1 MAIVTI
7 SRELAALGDETAHE
21 LANLLKYRFVDK
33 HGLEEQMKK
42 LGVNERKIEK
52 YDERKPTL
60 FASLSQDRDDYLH
73 YLKTAIFSEA
83 GQGNCVFIGRG
94 CSAILGELPAVFSVF
109 LAAPVEVR
117 TERVKGYFHCDEH
130 RARQIIEQ
138 SDHDREG
145 FHRYFFDQKWKNP
158 SNYHLTLNTGILHPE
173 LCADIIKHVLEK
185 TVDEEKETR
194 NVLMVKD
201 RILGQQ
207 VLHRILFE
215 KNIQVHFL
223 EARVTSGA
231 VTLFGVAN
239 SQATIEAAIQIA
251 REVPAVASIKSE
263 MQVVQEYSMMP

>member
-7 SRELAALGDETAHE
+7 SRELAALGDEIAHE
-21 LANLLKYRFVDK
+21 LAGLLKYRFVDK
-33 HGLEEQMKK
+33 RGLEEQMKK

-52 YDERKPTL
+52 YDERKPSL
-60 FASLSQDRDDYLH
+60 FASLSQDREDYLH
-73 YLKTAIFSEA
+73 YLKMAIFSEA

-109 LAAPVEVR
+109 LAAPIEVR

-158 SNYHLTLNTGILHPE
+158 ANYHLTLNAGILHPE
-173 LCADIIKHVLEK
+173 ICAGLIKHALEK
-185 TVDEEKETR
+185 TIDEEKETR
-194 NVLMVKD
+194 NALMIKD

-207 VLHRILFE
+207 VLQHILFE

-223 EARVTSGA
+223 EARVALGA

-239 SQATIEAAIQIA
+239 SQAAIEAAVQA
-251 REVPAVASIKSE
+251 AKEVPAVASVKPE
-263 MQVVQEYSMMP
+263 MQVVQEYNMMP

>member
-21 LANLLKYRFVDK
+21 LAGLLKYRFVDK

-52 YDERKPTL
+52 YDERKPHF

-73 YLKTAIFSEA
+73 YLKTAIYSEA

-94 CSAILGELPAVFSVF
+94 CSAILKELPAVFSVF
-109 LAAPVEVR
+109 LAASPEIR
-117 TERVKGYFHCDEH
+117 TERVKGYFHCDER

-145 FHRYFFDQKWKNP
+145 FHRYFFDIKWKSP

-173 LCADIIKHVLEK
+173 LCAGLIRHILEK
-185 TVDEEKETR
+185 TIDEEKETR
-194 NVLMVKD
+194 NALMLKD

-207 VLHRILFE
+207 VLQHILFE

-223 EARVTSGA
+223 EARVVSGA
-231 VTLFGVAN
+231 VTLFGVVN
-239 SQATIEAAIQIA
+239 SQAVIEAVVQTA
-251 REVPAVASIKSE
+251 REVPAVASVKSE
-263 MQVVQEYSMMP
+263 MQVVQEYNIIP